1 MLHKANGKTFKTGSW
16 WIRSIKMIGNHET
29 DSTGYYDL
37 GREHHKNNTKNR
49 ENGQDLKIRSEDDQR
64 KRIQTRK
71 IPRDEESKQ
80 ERFR

>member
-1 MLHKANGKTFKTGSW
+1 MRLTQQDIMISGEN
-16 WIRSIKMIGNHET
+16 IRVLEAERTVKESP
-29 DSTGYYDL
+29 
-37 GREHHKNNTKNR
+37 HKNNTKNR

>member
-1 MLHKANGKTFKTGSW
+1 MSQP
-16 WIRSIKMIGNHET
+16 
-29 DSTGYYDL
+29 
-37 GREHHKNNTKNR
+37 HKNNTKNR
-49 ENGQDLKIRSEDDQR
+49 ENEQDLKIRSEDDQR

>member
-1 MLHKANGKTFKTGSW
+1 MISGEN
-16 WIRSIKMIGNHET
+16 IRVLEA
-29 DSTGYYDL
+29 
-37 GREHHKNNTKNR
+37 HKNNTKSR
-49 ENGQDLKIRSEDDQR
+49 ENEQDLKIRSEDDQR

>member
-1 MLHKANGKTFKTGSW
+1 MISGEN
-16 WIRSIKMIGNHET
+16 IRVLEADRT
-29 DSTGYYDL
+29 V
-37 GREHHKNNTKNR
+37 
-49 ENGQDLKIRSEDDQR
+49 KIRSEDDQR